1 MIINIRFKHKDDEY
15 KEKVYNMLD
24 NVWLVNRDQIQKFN
38 QDCDNMPEDNKDG
51 LIKRSYEVSKN
62 PVQQFIQ
69 YTEYTKYIK
78 QDDSYYKISQIDNI
92 YNLLIRKKMVVL
104 TKLKRLR

>member
-1 MIINIRFKHKDDEY
+1 
-15 KEKVYNMLD
+15 MLD

-104 TKLKRLR
+104 TKLKKT